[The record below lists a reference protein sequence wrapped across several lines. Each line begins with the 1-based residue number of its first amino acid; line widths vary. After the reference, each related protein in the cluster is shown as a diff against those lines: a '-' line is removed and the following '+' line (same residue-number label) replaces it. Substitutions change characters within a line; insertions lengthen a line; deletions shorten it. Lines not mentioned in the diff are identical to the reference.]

1 VFCTTNG
8 TANGPAIYLAN
19 STWTESG
26 IDGITWNAQPA
37 LLSGEVDNIGVIA
50 TSSWV
55 EYDVTALVTDN
66 GTYSF
71 ALVADSNDGVTFSS
85 REGTAP
91 PQLFVTLGASSTA
104 TPTATFT
111 PGVVPTATETLT
123 PSPTVTVVGNT
134 PTFTATPTAV
144 GTGNSLIVT
153 TEADAR
159 VVQTSATTNYG
170 TSTNLQAD
178 GDAGASQISYIRFVV
193 TGFTGPI
200 QSVKLRVYCTTNGTA
215 NGPAVYLAGNDWI
228 EAGAGGIT
236 WDTQPTILS
245 NAFDNKGVIA
255 TNVWVEYDVTAL
267 ITGDG
272 TYTFALIADGN
283 DGVTFSSREGA
294 QAPQL
299 VLQGP

>member
-1 VFCTTNG
+1 
-8 TANGPAIYLAN
+8 
-19 STWTESG
+19 
-26 IDGITWNAQPA
+26 
-37 LLSGEVDNIGVIA
+37 
-50 TSSWV
+50 
-55 EYDVTALVTDN
+55 
-66 GTYSF
+66 
-71 ALVADSNDGVTFSS
+71 LVADGNDGVTFSS
-85 REGTAP
+85 REGTVP
-91 PQLFVTLGASSTA
+91 PQLFITLGTPPAATHTSTA
-104 TPTATFT
+104 TP
-111 PGVVPTATETLT
+111 GSVPTATETPT

-134 PTFTATPTAV
+134 PTFTATPTV
-144 GTGNSLIVT
+144 GAGTSLIVT

-159 VVQTSATTNYG
+159 VVQAAATTNYG

-193 TGFTGPI
+193 TGFAGPI

-228 EAGAGGIT
+228 EAGAGSIT

-245 NAFDNKGVIA
+245 NAFDNKDVIA
-255 TNVWVEYDVTAL
+255 TNAWVEYDVTAFV
-267 ITGDG
+267 TGDG

-283 DGVTFSSREGA
+283 DGVTFSAREGA